1 MISPNEAW
9 KKDGIPC
16 WILAVPE
23 LVELE
28 ENKPAPCMLPRSFRL
43 GFKAGVR
50 VANRDFCEKL
60 KPEHR
65 QN

>member
-1 MISPNEAW
+1 MISPDKAW
-9 KKDGIPC
+9 NTAGIPC

-28 ENKPAPCMLPRSFRL
+28 ENKSTTGMLPRSFRL
-43 GFKAGVR
+43 GFKAGVSA
-50 VANRDFCEKL
+50 ANRDFCEKL
-60 KPEHR
+60 KPEYR